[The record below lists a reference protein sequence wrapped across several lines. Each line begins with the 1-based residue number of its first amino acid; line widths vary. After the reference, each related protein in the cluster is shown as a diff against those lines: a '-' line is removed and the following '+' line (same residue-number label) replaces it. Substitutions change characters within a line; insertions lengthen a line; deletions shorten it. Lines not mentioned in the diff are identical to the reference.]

1 MAKKQIATF
10 LGPQPGLSY
19 AGEFVYA
26 YSGTIEITGTTDP
39 VSMLSF
45 HTGKE
50 VINAIFQFQYVE
62 AGGNDL
68 NFFID
73 FNGNRIAS
81 QSTGGAKE
89 FYHDAIR
96 LVIPPLTLVECSG
109 LNVDA
114 STARDNA

>member
-1 MAKKQIATF
+1 MAKKQVATF
-10 LGPQPGLSY
+10 LGPQPGLCY

-26 YSGTIEITGTTDP
+26 YSGTVEVTGTTNP

-50 VINAIFQFQYVE
+50 VINAFFQFQYVE

-73 FNGNRIAS
+73 FNGNRIAT
-81 QSTGGAKE
+81 QSTDSAKK
-89 FYHDAIR
+89 FLSRCNSVSYSPIN
-96 LVIPPLTLVECSG
+96 SG
-109 LNVDA
+109 
-114 STARDNA
+114 